1 MTAVPDSSRTL
12 SVKPANRMTADTVSP
27 ALLPQ
32 QAAGNRYAGTAYQV
46 NKITYASGLTRLATA
61 PKPQPKPVELTPEE
75 EFSLLQNSEQQ
86 GIPTEH
92 HLSAYTRLA
101 EAGMP
106 EAQHVLMRFYQER
119 NEPQMYHWA
128 QLASAQNSAEAQY
141 CLAYRHS
148 LKPDFESAFKLYRQA
163 AEQGFA
169 PAHWQLGKM
178 YYRGIGMKADP
189 AQAEIHLRQAAE
201 AGFIAAQVML
211 GDLLAAQNQA
221 ESMTWYRKA
230 AAKGSGDAAAALAQH
245 SLTGNLTG
253 RDPLQAMR
261 HTRFAADRRHP
272 EALRIMGDLYRYGLG
287 VKADPHAAHD
297 YYHRAA
303 TLGCATA
310 IQKLLSDAALHN
322 PQQYEQ
328 IREAALF
335 FQKTEQT
342 FRNAEACHYGIGTAV
357 DYDRARKLYLEA
369 AEFHH
374 KNAAAALGKLY
385 YYGQGVETD
394 FQSAAHWFEIAAEQ
408 GHTEAQYYLARLYYH
423 GQGVSSHIPSAC
435 RWLQAAISGCY
446 GNPDALRPLLA
457 KWQKEASR

>member
-1 MTAVPDSSRTL
+1 
-12 SVKPANRMTADTVSP
+12 
-27 ALLPQ
+27 
-32 QAAGNRYAGTAYQV
+32 
-46 NKITYASGLTRLATA
+46 
-61 PKPQPKPVELTPEE
+61 
-75 EFSLLQNSEQQ
+75 
-86 GIPTEH
+86 
-92 HLSAYTRLA
+92 
-101 EAGMP
+101 
-106 EAQHVLMRFYQER
+106 
-119 NEPQMYHWA
+119 
-128 QLASAQNSAEAQY
+128 
-141 CLAYRHS
+141 
-148 LKPDFESAFKLYRQA
+148 
-163 AEQGFA
+163 
-169 PAHWQLGKM
+169 
-178 YYRGIGMKADP
+178 
-189 AQAEIHLRQAAE
+189 
-201 AGFIAAQVML
+201 
-211 GDLLAAQNQA
+211 
-221 ESMTWYRKA
+221 
-230 AAKGSGDAAAALAQH
+230 
-245 SLTGNLTG
+245 
-253 RDPLQAMR
+253 
-261 HTRFAADRRHP
+261 
-272 EALRIMGDLYRYGLG
+272 MGDLYRYGLG

-385 YYGQGVETD
+385 YYGQGVETY

-423 GQGVSSHIPSAC
+423 GQGVSSHIPTAC